1 MAVSNTVTSFQQ
13 TIWSKSILRSLNKIT
28 SLRNHCDFKYEKD
41 SKNAK
46 EVRILSITRP
56 TIRTYVP
63 GTSLTRESVVD
74 GYQTLQLNQ
83 YRYFNFEIEDIVKAQ
98 SVPGLMEASTDEAA
112 KGLALEGDKYVA
124 SIIEDGVENGVVV
137 NEATDPDTTET
148 IAQSASVI
156 SLTTANAMA
165 SVEDGFAALY
175 GNDCKVSD
183 MFYFEVAPK
192 VFTIYRQSL
201 TELSTNNPEIL
212 KKGAVG
218 KINNA
223 YVCIE
228 NCLPTGKTGTGS
240 TDNVYY
246 NVIRTDKAIAFAEQ
260 IEKVEHYRP
269 EDAFT
274 DAVKGLY
281 VFGAKIVRPKEIYV
295 MKTAM

>member
-1 MAVSNTVTSFQQ
+1 MAVANTVTNFQQ
-13 TIWSKSILRSLNKIT
+13 TIWSKSILRSLEKIT
-28 SLRNHCDFKYEKD
+28 SLRNHCDFQYEKD

-46 EVRILSITRP
+46 EVKILSVNRP

-63 GTSLTRESVVD
+63 GTALTRESASD
-74 GYQTLQLNQ
+74 SSQLLQLNQ
-83 YRYFNFEIEDIVKAQ
+83 YRYFNFEVEDIVKAQ
-98 SVPGLMEASTDEAA
+98 SVPGLMEALTDEAG

-124 SIIEDGVENGVVV
+124 EIVKDDV
-137 NEATDPDTTET
+137 EATTPTVEV
-148 IAQSASVI
+148 SSSVI
-156 SLTTANAMA
+156 TLTKNNAME
-165 SVEDGFAALY
+165 SVEDGFAKLY
-175 GNDCKVSD
+175 ANDCKVSD
-183 MFYFEVAPK
+183 MFYFEVLPK
-192 VFTIYRQSL
+192 VFSTYRMSL

-228 NCLPTGKTGTGS
+228 NCLPIS
-240 TDNVYY
+240 TDGQTAY
-246 NVIRTDKAIAFAEQ
+246 NILRTSKAIAFAEQ

-295 MKTAM
+295 MKTAI

>member
-1 MAVSNTVTSFQQ
+1 MAVANTITNFQQ
-13 TIWSKSILRSLNKIT
+13 TIWSASILRSLDKIT
-28 SLRNHCDFKYEKD
+28 SLRNHCNFQYEKD

-46 EVRILSITRP
+46 EVKILSVNRP

-63 GTSLTRESVVD
+63 GTAITREGAADSS
-74 GYQTLQLNQ
+74 QLLKIDQ
-83 YRYFNFEIEDIVKAQ
+83 YRYFNFEVEDIVKAQ
-98 SVPGLMEASTDEAA
+98 SVPGLMEALTDEAG

-124 SIIEDGVENGVVV
+124 QVIKEAVEGGEVS
-137 NEATDPDTTET
+137 A
-148 IAQSASVI
+148 SASVVTL
-156 SLTTANAMA
+156 SNSNAMA
-165 SVEDGFAALY
+165 TVEEGFATLY

-183 MFYFEVAPK
+183 TFYLELAPK
-192 VFTIYRQSL
+192 VFTTYRQQL
-201 TELSTNNPEIL
+201 TELSTNNPELL

-228 NCLPTGKTGTGS
+228 NCLPEA
-240 TDNVYY
+240 TDGGATY
-246 NVIRTDKAIAFAEQ
+246 NILRTDKAVAFAEQ

-281 VFGAKIVRPKEIYV
+281 VFGAKIVRPEEIYV
-295 MKTAM
+295 MKIKK

>member
-1 MAVSNTVTSFQQ
+1 MAVANTITQFQQ
-13 TIWSKSILRSLNKIT
+13 TIWSASILRSLDKIT
-28 SLRNHCDFKYEKD
+28 SLRNHCNFQYEKD

-46 EVRILSITRP
+46 EVKILSVNRP

-63 GTSLTRESVVD
+63 GTAITRESASD
-74 GYQTLQLNQ
+74 SSQLMQLNQ
-83 YRYFNFEIEDIVKAQ
+83 YRYFNFEVEDIVKAQ
-98 SVPGLMEASTDEAA
+98 SVPGLMEALTDEAG

-124 SIIEDGVENGVVV
+124 QIVKEGVEGD
-137 NEATDPDTTET
+137 ED
-148 IAQSASVI
+148 IAASASVI
-156 SLTTANAMA
+156 ALTNSNAMA
-165 SVEDGFAALY
+165 SVEDGFATLY
-175 GNDCKVSD
+175 ANDCKVTD
-183 MFYFEVAPK
+183 TFYLELAPK
-192 VFTIYRQSL
+192 VFTTYRQQL

-228 NCLPTGKTGTGS
+228 NCLPEATDGGS
-240 TDNVYY
+240 VY
-246 NVIRTDKAIAFAEQ
+246 NILRTDKAIAFAEQ

-281 VFGAKIVRPKEIYV
+281 VFGAKIIRPKEIYV
-295 MKTAM
+295 MKTKKA

>member
-1 MAVSNTVTSFQQ
+1 MAVANTITNFQQ
-13 TIWSKSILRSLNKIT
+13 TIWSASILRSLDKIT
-28 SLRNHCDFKYEKD
+28 SLRNHCNFQYEKD

-46 EVRILSITRP
+46 EVKILSVNRP

-63 GTSLTRESVVD
+63 GTAITREGAADSS
-74 GYQTLQLNQ
+74 QLLKIDQ
-83 YRYFNFEIEDIVKAQ
+83 YRYFNFEVEDIVKAQ
-98 SVPGLMEASTDEAA
+98 SVPGLMEALTDEAG

-124 SIIEDGVENGVVV
+124 EVIKAAVEADEV
-137 NEATDPDTTET
+137 AS
-148 IAQSASVI
+148 SASVI
-156 SLTTANAMA
+156 TLSNSNAMA
-165 SVEDGFAALY
+165 SVEEGFATLY

-183 MFYFEVAPK
+183 SFYLELAPK
-192 VFTIYRQSL
+192 VFTTYRQQL
-201 TELSTNNPEIL
+201 TELSTNNPELL

-228 NCLPTGKTGTGS
+228 NCLPEATDGGS
-240 TDNVYY
+240 VY
-246 NVIRTDKAIAFAEQ
+246 NILRTDKAVAFAEQ

-281 VFGAKIVRPKEIYV
+281 VFGAKIVRPEEIYV
-295 MKTAM
+295 MKTKK

>member
-1 MAVSNTVTSFQQ
+1 MAVANTITNFQQ
-13 TIWSKSILRSLNKIT
+13 TIWSRSILRSLEKIT
-28 SLRNHCDFKYEKD
+28 SLRNHCNFQYEKD

-46 EVRILSITRP
+46 EVKILSVNRP

-63 GTSLTRESVVD
+63 GTAITRESATD
-74 GYQTLQLNQ
+74 SSQLLQLNQ
-83 YRYFNFEIEDIVKAQ
+83 YRYFNFEVEDIVKAQ
-98 SVPGLMEASTDEAA
+98 SVPGLMEALTDEAG
-112 KGLALEGDKYVA
+112 KGLAEEGDKYVA
-124 SIIEDGVENGVVV
+124 EVVKQGVTDGEI
-137 NEATDPDTTET
+137 T
-148 IAQSASVI
+148 ASEVI
-156 SLTTANAMA
+156 TLTKDNAMA
-165 SVEDGFAALY
+165 SVEDGFATLY

-183 MFYFEVAPK
+183 MFYLELAPV
-192 VFTIYRQSL
+192 VFTTYRQSL

-228 NCLPTGKTGTGS
+228 NLLPADETA
-240 TDNVYY
+240 NF
-246 NVIRTDKAIAFAEQ
+246 NILRTEKAIAFAEQ
-260 IEKVEHYRP
+260 IDKVEHYRP

-295 MKTAM
+295 MKTAI